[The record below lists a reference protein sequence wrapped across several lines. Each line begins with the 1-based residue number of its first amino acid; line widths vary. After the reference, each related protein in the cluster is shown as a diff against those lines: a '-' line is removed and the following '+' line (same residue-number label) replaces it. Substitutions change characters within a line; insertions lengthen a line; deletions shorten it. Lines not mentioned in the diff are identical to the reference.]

1 MHTFAGNLKKA
12 REAKGWTQAKAA
24 TKIGIKHHN
33 LSAYE
38 EGRSTPCPI
47 TFAKIARGFGI
58 TDIGFA
64 DNKDFKL
71 SA

>member
-1 MHTFAGNLKKA
+1 MHPFANNLRKA
-12 REAKGWTQAKAA
+12 RDSKGWTQAKAA
-24 TKIGIKHHN
+24 IEIGITHHN

-38 EGRSTPCPI
+38 EGRSTPNPK

-58 TDIGFA
+58 TDMGFA

-71 SA
+71 